1 MQATPFFNVPLRVPS
16 SKIVGSLD
24 KHLVHLVLLLHN
36 SEAGAGMDSNYQG
49 LNAIDLGRRVVVPVP
64 VPVHMPV
71 HVQLSAS
78 RPKT

>member
-1 MQATPFFNVPLRVPS
+1 
-16 SKIVGSLD
+16 
-24 KHLVHLVLLLHN
+24 
-36 SEAGAGMDSNYQG
+36 MDSNYQG